1 MKSNYLFKTAIIFF
15 AGATYFPASGY
26 CATGDD
32 SESRQSRITPT
43 VQAIAKVLPSVVN
56 LSTEKIIDTVPQDL
70 SNPGGILDTVPEE
83 TLFDKQKGY
92 SLGSGCIIDQAGL
105 VVTNAHVVHR
115 AIKINITLN
124 DGKRCLAE
132 VLAADDLNDIAL
144 LRVNGVNGDLKPIPL
159 ADPGDLL
166 LGETVIVVGNPFG
179 LGSTISQGVLSAV
192 GRKVTHNEQVVFSD
206 LLQTDAAVYP
216 GSSGGPLIN
225 ITGSMIGI
233 NTAILRDAKGI
244 GFAIPL
250 QRVEN
255 VLAKWL
261 IPERFANVSLGFI
274 PAVQRMKDG
283 DLIIFVKEVF
293 KDSPAWEAGL
303 RAGDRIT
310 GIDNTDLNDLMTLS
324 RRLWKM
330 QAGDKIIVTTAD
342 NKSFNLKVEKMMPAD
357 GGKLCEVKLG
367 ITVQP
372 LTKELAQ
379 ALHYPFAGGL
389 VVSGLPESGIKDVER
404 GDVLLRLGDIAV
416 NNTNDI
422 TSAIK
427 DRRFGETIPALLVSV
442 HNEYGRYF
450 LQRKVVD
457 LQIK

>member
-15 AGATYFPASGY
+15 AGASFLPPSGHCAS
-26 CATGDD
+26 GDD

-56 LSTEKIIDTVPQDL
+56 LSTEKIIDAVPQTL
-70 SNPGGILDTVPEE
+70 ENPGSIFNNAPEE

-92 SLGSGCIIDQAGL
+92 SLGSGCIIDKSGL
-105 VVTNAHVVHR
+105 VVTNAHVVYR
-115 AIKINITLN
+115 AIKINITLY
-124 DGKRCLAE
+124 DGKSYLAE

-144 LRVNGVNGDLKPIPL
+144 LKINGVSGELKPIPL
-159 ADPGDLL
+159 AAPGDLL

-233 NTAILRDAKGI
+233 NTAILREAQAI

-255 VLAKWL
+255 VLAAWL
-261 IPERFANVSLGFI
+261 IPERFANVSLGII

-283 DLIIFVKEVF
+283 DLVIFLKEVI

-303 RAGDRIT
+303 RTGDRIT
-310 GIDNTDLNDLMTLS
+310 KIDDVELDDLMALS

-330 QAGDKIIVTTAD
+330 QAGEKIAVTTTD
-342 NKSFNLKVEKMMPAD
+342 NKSFKLKVEKMLPAD

-372 LTKELAQ
+372 LTKDLSQ

-422 TSAIK
+422 TRAIK
-427 DRRFGETIPALLVSV
+427 DRHFGDTIPALLVSV

-450 LQRKVVD
+450 LQRKIVEM
-457 LQIK
+457 QIK

>member
-1 MKSNYLFKTAIIFF
+1 MKSNCLFKTAAIFF
-15 AGATYFPASGY
+15 AGAFFLSPAGY
-26 CATGDD
+26 CAAGED
-32 SESRQSRITPT
+32 SDSRQGRITPA
-43 VQAIAKVLPSVVN
+43 VQAIAKVLPCVVN
-56 LSTEKIIDTVPQDL
+56 LSTEKIIDAPPQGWD
-70 SNPGGILDTVPEE
+70 NPGGIFNTSPEE

-92 SLGSGCIIDQAGL
+92 SLGSGCIIDQSGL
-105 VVTNAHVVHR
+105 VVTNAHVVYR
-115 AIKINITLN
+115 AIKINITLH

-144 LRVNGVNGDLKPIPL
+144 LKINGANGDLKPIPL

-233 NTAILRDAKGI
+233 NTAILKEAKGI

-261 IPERFANVSLGFI
+261 IPERFANVSLGII
-274 PAVQRMKDG
+274 PAVQRLKDG
-283 DLIIFVKEVF
+283 GLIIFMKEVI
-293 KDSPAWEAGL
+293 KDSPAWESGL
-303 RAGDRIT
+303 RAGDRIVR
-310 GIDNTDLNDLMTLS
+310 IDDADLNDLMTLS
-324 RRLWKM
+324 RKLWKM

-342 NKSFNLKVEKMMPAD
+342 NKSFKLKVEKMLPAD

-389 VVSGLPESGIKDVER
+389 VVSGLPESGVKDVER

-427 DRRFGETIPALLVSV
+427 DRHFGDTIPALLVSV

-450 LQRKVVD
+450 LQRKVIG